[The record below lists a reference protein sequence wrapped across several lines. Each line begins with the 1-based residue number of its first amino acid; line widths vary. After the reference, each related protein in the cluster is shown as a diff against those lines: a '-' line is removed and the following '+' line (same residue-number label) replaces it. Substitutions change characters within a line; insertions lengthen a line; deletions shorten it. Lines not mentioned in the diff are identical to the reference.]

1 MNYLKNRIKAFG
13 FAFSGIYQALKTET
27 NLKLQAIIAALVIL
41 AGFYFSITKLEWLG
55 ISLCIILVI
64 CFEMFNSAIEKLC
77 DLYSTEKN
85 EKIKYIKDVCAGAVL
100 VVSVFSAIYGCAI
113 FWPYIH
119 KLFTS

>member
-27 NLKLQAIIAALVIL
+27 NLRLHVIIAVFVIL
-41 AGFYFSITKLEWLG
+41 AGFYFSISKLEWFAVL
-55 ISLCIILVI
+55 LCVTLVI

-77 DLYSTEKN
+77 DLYSIEKN

-113 FWPYIH
+113 FWPYIQ